1 MLLFSLFLTAG
12 MAWNAVLVYWD
23 FHPER
28 RPRRMT
34 RAYVVL
40 PEWGLAMLIGG
51 VPLLV
56 AMWGLALQSMR
67 VEVPIWV
74 LGASAGW
81 IALQFVFVLIPVI
94 LFDQPSFLI
103 PKWRRVEMREERTS
117 RRLSKLKDKP

>member
-1 MLLFSLFLTAG
+1 
-12 MAWNAVLVYWD
+12 
-23 FHPER
+23 
-28 RPRRMT
+28 
-34 RAYVVL
+34 
-40 PEWGLAMLIGG
+40 
-51 VPLLV
+51 
-56 AMWGLALQSMR
+56 MR